1 MSVPL
6 RTPKNGSVAKA
17 FQILN
22 SLATTRR
29 EMTAT
34 EVAQA
39 IGSNLPT
46 VHRFL
51 VTLES
56 VGAVS
61 RTQNGKFQLGM
72 ALANLGDQVESH
84 KLLID
89 AVQPHLDSLAAEF
102 REVAHCAVRNA
113 TQAVTIA
120 HALPDRSLLIGQ
132 ALGAGYP
139 LHCSAAGKVLLAA
152 IEPSARTRMI
162 DHLVLERHT
171 AATITDP
178 RALAQNVAQVARQ
191 EFAVDVEEWED
202 GLAAI
207 AVPLHN
213 GKGKTVAAL
222 AMTAPVSRMRDL
234 GHDRVRAALRGHA
247 ERIQHHL
254 FTESRVFPQK
264 AKPRGKFP
272 HLKRV
277 DDFVFVSGTSARR
290 PDDSFEGVREGA
302 DGSISLD
309 IRRQTRAVFDNIRD
323 MLAGVHA
330 SLDDL
335 VDIQAYLL
343 DMADYDAFNE
353 VYGEFFGF
361 EGPTRTTVGVSAL
374 PHPHQA
380 LMVRAVAYAPQ
391 SRFDESEL

>member
-34 EVAQA
+34 EVAQT

-61 RTQNGKFQLGM
+61 RTQAGKFQLGM
-72 ALANLGDQVESH
+72 ALANLGNQVESH
-84 KLLID
+84 KLVID

-132 ALGAGYP
+132 ALGGGYP
-139 LHCSAAGKVLLAA
+139 LHCSAAGKILLAA
-152 IEPSARTRMI
+152 MEGSARAKVI
-162 DHLVLERHT
+162 DHLTLERHT

-178 RALAQNVAQVARQ
+178 RILAQTLATVARQ
-191 EFAVDVEEWED
+191 GFAVDEEEWED

-207 AVPLHN
+207 AVPLHG

-222 AMTAPVSRMRDL
+222 ALSAPVSRMRDL
-234 GHDRVRAALRGHA
+234 GYDRVRLALQGHA

-277 DDFVFVSGTSARR
+277 DDFIFISGTSARR

-302 DGSISLD
+302 DGTVTLD
-309 IRRQTRAVFDNIRD
+309 IRKQARAVFENIRD

-330 SLDDL
+330 SLDDV
-335 VDIQAYLL
+335 VDIQAYLI

-353 VYGEFFGF
+353 VYAEFFGF
-361 EGPTRTTVGVSAL
+361 EGPTRTTVGVSGL

-380 LMVRAVAYAPQ
+380 LMVRAVAFTPQ
-391 SRFDESEL
+391 SRFDDTEL